1 MTMSSPLRGA
11 EPSWQSQIDPDRYLK
26 EFPQEV
32 PVLKDRWSSEILP
45 DGARLIGLPNRV
57 SVRLS
62 AEPSDLGLEE
72 PEEFQTSMLWKHS
85 LAILPAM
92 AGAGDIAGVESIL
105 GGYAS
110 FMSSARWAELSSRM
124 TSLDH
129 CVATRIR
136 AICALRAAYY
146 LLGRP
151 LPRSAYSILEHDL
164 AWAGEPNHYAPNN
177 HGIMLGISTMHA
189 TEVFPDATP
198 PTVSTIGAAQFEA
211 IIDAAFDGD
220 WVCVENT
227 PEYQG
232 FYLTLCTN
240 VLKFLDMSALADGE
254 LSSRLR
260 DLVDGATKSLSKM
273 LLPSGH
279 YPALGDS
286 GTPWIPP
293 IQNEDGVTYS
303 PATGLY
309 IEKRD
314 GIYFSFKCG
323 YSSYVHKHMDDTSIT
338 LTIDDED
345 LVIDAGLHNYD
356 WHDPI
361 TRAVKSQRG
370 HSGFFF
376 PEFDSLY
383 PSTMYRPE
391 KYRIQSRLELLE
403 SNSKSTALSGRS
415 IVDGTHRVARL
426 VRHTPGTIKITD
438 RYWVGPDLSHSSV
451 PVQRFL
457 IPLSLTEARSHPGTL
472 RFLGKASWIELR
484 FDPKRAVDVS
494 IGTQGELPRG
504 WMSRGWSS
512 SEACRAIDIS
522 VRGNFATDI
531 AVNYGRLP
539 EPGSLLLGNPHP
551 PQLPHSQ
558 LPNDGTVRERDVSDN
573 DHKGATE

>member
-1 MTMSSPLRGA
+1 MTTPNPLHGT
-11 EPSWQSQIDPDRYLK
+11 EPSWQSRIDPDRYLK

-32 PVLKDRWSSEILP
+32 PVLKDRWSSEILE
-45 DGARLIGLPNRV
+45 DGARLIGLPNHV
-57 SVRLS
+57 TVRLS
-62 AEPSDLGLEE
+62 AEASDLGLEE

-92 AGAGDIAGVESIL
+92 AGAGDIAGVEIIL
-105 GGYAS
+105 GGYAP
-110 FMSSARWAELSSRM
+110 FLTSARWAELSSRM

-136 AICALRAAYY
+136 AICALRAVYY

-151 LPRSAYSILEHDL
+151 LPRSAYTILEHDL
-164 AWAGEPNHYAPNN
+164 VWAGEPEHYAPNN

-189 TEVFPDATP
+189 SEVFPDTTP
-198 PTVSTIGAAQFEA
+198 PSVSEVGAAQFER
-211 IIDAAFDGD
+211 IIADAFDDD

-240 VLKFLDMSALADGE
+240 VLKFLDISVQADGV
-254 LSSRLR
+254 LSARLHS
-260 DLVDGATKSLSKM
+260 LVDGATKSLSKM
-273 LLPSGH
+273 LLPSGR

-286 GTPWIPP
+286 GTPWTPP

-309 IEKRD
+309 IQKRD
-314 GIYFSFKCG
+314 GVYFSFKCG

-338 LTIDDED
+338 LTVDDED
-345 LVIDAGLHNYD
+345 LIIDAGLHNYD

-361 TRAVKSQRG
+361 TRSVKSQRG

-376 PEFDSLY
+376 PEFDHLY

-391 KYRIQSRLELLE
+391 KYRIRSRLQLLE
-403 SNSKSTALSGRS
+403 SNSNLTTLSGRS
-415 IVDGTHRVARL
+415 IVDGTHRVARV
-426 VRHTPGTIKITD
+426 VRHAPGMVEITD
-438 RYWVGPDLSHSSV
+438 RYWVDSKITDSSI

-457 IPLSLTEARSHPGTL
+457 IPLSLTEVSTPPGTL
-472 RFLGKASWIELR
+472 RFLGKASWIELKFEPGR
-484 FDPKRAVDVS
+484 DVDVS
-494 IGTQGELPRG
+494 TGTQGELPRG

-522 VRGNFATDI
+522 VGGNFATD
-531 AVNYGRLP
+531 VTVSYGRLS
-539 EPGSLLLGNPHP
+539 EAGSVRLED
-551 PQLPHSQ
+551 PQHSHHK
-558 LPNDGTVRERDVSDN
+558 LPNVGTVRGRDVSSN
-573 DHKGATE
+573 DHNGATV